1 MKLNKNIAILTFII
15 LFGIIFF
22 LLFQKYQELNKQNTD
37 AIQSIPI
44 NASIIIE
51 IENWNSSL
59 KKLEN
64 TILWKSIS
72 SSENWLEIKKKIDS
86 TSVKFKA
93 YDKLKH
99 FIENKKLYLSFH
111 YSTNDFY
118 IFLST
123 ECNAE
128 ELKLIEM
135 NGDLIGSFKTREYD
149 GVKIYELE
157 NNWNLCHHKDILFMS
172 SSSLLTEDG
181 IRQLNNEISLL
192 DNTEFKKV
200 QTTKSTFAGA
210 HIYINYS
217 SLSKLLSQNTKL
229 SKSNEK
235 WISRWANWAE
245 LDLESSENN
254 LTLSGFTLVE
264 DSSSNYLTSLFDQ
277 LEQKIEVSKVAPR
290 NTYKI
295 TALGIEDY
303 NLFYSNYK
311 DFLAKHNNLYEHNK
325 ALFDIKSKY
334 NLDIEKYFNG
344 IVLNEMGTI
353 STFSTSGKS
362 DDFIFIKSKKESEE
376 LLSHINP
383 KTDNESFEE
392 NYRGFK
398 ISKFEINDVIAKLYG
413 HLFSSVK
420 ENYFSY
426 IGGYLIFANS
436 TSSLKAFI
444 NNFISK
450 KVLDNNAS
458 FINFKDQIG
467 SRCNFLYYT
476 NPSIGNWDESLKNKW
491 KPFVLKENWMNVS
504 GFVYQLSSKNEL
516 FYNNIVLQYDA
527 DSDKETQLD
536 WIVNIEKNISISPQ
550 IVYNHHTKKNNIII
564 QDDDKKVYLISSKGK
579 ILWKKQLGG
588 IILDKV
594 NQLDFYKNGKLQ
606 YIFNTEDSLYII
618 DRLGRNVENFPMKL
632 NAKAKRGHSL
642 FDYDKNRKYRILIPS
657 ENGMVYNY
665 SKEGKAVK
673 GWKFEKMNMPISHQ
687 IQYVNIKGK
696 DYIYVVDS
704 EGNTNV
710 VGRNGKKR
718 ADIEKIPVNSSYYI
732 DKKVGSIYT
741 SDNSGNIWLTTLK
754 GSQTKIKTSE
764 LESFS
769 FYASNINNDD
779 LMDLFISDDSGVKC
793 YNLESEILDFNV
805 QNESDPKVF
814 KFNNQSIIGFS
825 SEGSCYLFDSRGKSF
840 SGSPLFGGGDFECVD
855 LDKDNKLNLIV
866 VNENILNN
874 YSLE

>member
-1 MKLNKNIAILTFII
+1 MKLNKKTAILTFSI

-22 LLFQKYQELNKQNTD
+22 ALFQKYQELNKQNTD

-44 NASIIIE
+44 NASFVIE

-64 TILWKSIS
+64 TMLWKSIS
-72 SSENWLEIKKKIDS
+72 NSENWLKIKKKIDS

-93 YDKLKH
+93 HDKLKH

-111 YSTNDFY
+111 HSTNDFY

-128 ELKLIEM
+128 ELKLIKM
-135 NGDLIGSFKTREYD
+135 NDDLIGSFKTRDYD

-157 NNWNLCHHKDILFMS
+157 NKWNLCHHKDILFMS
-172 SSSLLTEDG
+172 SSSLLIEDG

-277 LEQKIEVSKVAPR
+277 LEQKIEISKVAPR

-303 NLFYSNYK
+303 NLFYANYK

-325 ALFDIKSKY
+325 ALSDIKSKY

-353 STFSTSGKS
+353 NTFSTSGKS

-376 LLSHINP
+376 LLNHINP
-383 KTDNESFEE
+383 KTDYKSFTE

-398 ISKFEINDVIAKLYG
+398 ISKFEINSVIAKLYG

-426 IGGYLIFANS
+426 IEGYLIFSNS
-436 TSSLKAFI
+436 ASSLKAFI

-476 NPSIGNWDESLKNKW
+476 NPSMGNWDESLKNKW
-491 KPFVLKENWMNVS
+491 KPFVVKENWMNVS

-516 FYNNIVLQYDA
+516 FYNNIVLQYNA

-550 IVYNHHTKKNNIII
+550 IVYNHSTKKNNIII

-579 ILWKKQLGG
+579 ILYEKQLGG

-632 NAKAKRGHSL
+632 SAKAKRGHSL
-642 FDYDKNRKYRILIPS
+642 LDYDKNKKYRILVPS

-687 IQYVNIKGK
+687 IQHINIKGK

-704 EGNTNV
+704 NGNTNV

-718 ADIEKIPVNSSYYI
+718 TDIEKIPIKSSYYI
-732 DKKVGSIYT
+732 DKKAGSIYT

-764 LESFS
+764 LENFS
-769 FYASNINNDD
+769 FFASNFNNDD

-805 QNESDPKVF
+805 QNESNPKVF

-825 SEGSCYLFDSRGKSF
+825 SEGSCYLFDSEAKVF

-855 LDKDNKLNLIV
+855 LDMDNKLNLIV

>member
-72 SSENWLEIKKKIDS
+72 SSENWLEIKKIDS

-192 DNTEFKKV
+192 DNTKFKKV

-295 TALGIEDY
+295 IALGIEDY

-673 GWKFEKMNMPISHQ
+673 GWIFEKMNMPISHQ
-687 IQYVNIKGK
+687 IQYTNIKGK

-704 EGNTNV
+704 NGNTNV

-754 GSQTKIKTSE
+754 GSQRKIKTSE

-779 LMDLFISDDSGVKC
+779 LMDLFISDDSG
-793 YNLESEILDFNV
+793 
-805 QNESDPKVF
+805 
-814 KFNNQSIIGFS
+814 
-825 SEGSCYLFDSRGKSF
+825 
-840 SGSPLFGGGDFECVD
+840 
-855 LDKDNKLNLIV
+855 
-866 VNENILNN
+866 
-874 YSLE
+874 

>member
-1 MKLNKNIAILTFII
+1 MKLNKSTVILTIS
-15 LFGIIFF
+15 LLVGIISF
-22 LLFQKYQELNKQNTD
+22 LIYQKYLELNKQSND
-37 AIQSIPI
+37 AIKSIPI
-44 NASIIIE
+44 NAALIVES
-51 IENWNSSL
+51 ENWNSTL
-59 KKLEN
+59 NELESTLLWN
-64 TILWKSIS
+64 TISN
-72 SSENWLEIKKKIDS
+72 SEDWAEIKKTIES
-86 TSVKFKA
+86 ISLKFQA
-93 YDKLKH
+93 SDELKH
-99 FIENKKLYLSFH
+99 FIESEKLYLSFH
-111 YSTNDFY
+111 HSTNDFY

-123 ECNAE
+123 TCNTK

-135 NGDLIGSFKTREYD
+135 NDTLIGGFKSREYD
-149 GVKIYELE
+149 GVKVYELD

-172 SSSLLTEDG
+172 SSSLLIEDG

-192 DNTEFKKV
+192 DNTEFTKV
-200 QTTKSTFAGA
+200 QSTKSNFAGA
-210 HIYINYS
+210 HIYTNYS
-217 SLSKLLSQNTKL
+217 NLSKLLSQNTKL
-229 SKSNEK
+229 SKSDEK

-245 LDLESSENN
+245 LDLESSDNN

-264 DSSSNYLTSLFDQ
+264 DSSSNYLTSLFGQ
-277 LEQKIEVSKVAPR
+277 LEQKIEISKVAPR

-295 TALGIEDY
+295 TALGIEDF
-303 NLFYSNYK
+303 NLFYANYK

-325 ALFDIKSKY
+325 ALSDIKSKY
-334 NLDIEKYFNG
+334 NLDLENYFNA
-344 IVLNEMGTI
+344 IVLNEMGII
-353 STFSTSGKS
+353 STFSNSGKS

-376 LLSHINP
+376 LLNHINP
-383 KTDNESFEE
+383 KTENKLFSE

-398 ISKFEINDVIAKLYG
+398 LSKFEINDVIAKLYG
-413 HLFSSVK
+413 QMFSSVK

-426 IGGYLIFANS
+426 VDGYLIFANS

-450 KVLDNNAS
+450 KVLDNNTS
-458 FINFKDQIG
+458 FISFKDQIG

-491 KPFVLKENWMNVS
+491 KPFIVKENWSNVI

-516 FYNNIVLQYDA
+516 FYNNVVLQYESNLDE
-527 DSDKETQLD
+527 ETQLD
-536 WIVNIEKNISISPQ
+536 WIVNLERNITTSPQ
-550 IVYNHHTKKNNIII
+550 IVYNHSTKKNNVII
-564 QDDDKKVYLISSKGK
+564 QDDDKMLYLISSKGK

-594 NQLDFYKNGKLQ
+594 NQMDFYKNGKLQ
-606 YIFNTEDSLYII
+606 YIFNTEDSLYIL

-632 NAKAKRGHSL
+632 SAKAKRGHSL
-642 FDYDKNRKYRILIPS
+642 LDYDKNRKYRILVPS

-673 GWKFEKMNMPISHQ
+673 GWEFEKMNMPISHQ
-687 IQYVNIKGK
+687 IQYVNVKGK
-696 DYIYVVDS
+696 DYIYVIDS
-704 EGNTNV
+704 DGNTNV

-718 ADIEKIPVNSSYYI
+718 TDIGKIPVKSSYYL
-732 DKKVGSIYT
+732 DKKDGSIYT
-741 SDNSGNIWLTTLK
+741 SDKSGNIWLTTLK

-769 FYASNINNDD
+769 FFASNFNNDD
-779 LMDLFISDDSGVKC
+779 LMDLFISDDSRVKC

-805 QNESDPKVF
+805 KNESDPKVF
-814 KFNNQSIIGFS
+814 KFNNQSIIVFS
-825 SEGSCYLFDSRGKSF
+825 SEGSCYLFDSRGKAF